1 MIIMHFTANF
11 GGRFRYFK
19 PIKLW
24 PSWEYVCCIAY
35 KSSYEMSMTSRWTET
50 RGLTNSPT
58 SMTTCSPRN
67 WAANGD

>member
-1 MIIMHFTANF
+1 MKFNQKNNLHLVKVDISASTEAFLKT
-11 GGRFRYFK
+11 
-19 PIKLW
+19 
-24 PSWEYVCCIAY
+24 VCL
-35 KSSYEMSMTSRWTET
+35 MTSPRTET